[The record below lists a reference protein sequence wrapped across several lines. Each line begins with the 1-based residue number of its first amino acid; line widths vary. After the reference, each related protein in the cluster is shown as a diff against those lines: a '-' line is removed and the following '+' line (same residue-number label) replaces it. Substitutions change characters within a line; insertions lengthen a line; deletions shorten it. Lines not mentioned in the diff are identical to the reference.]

1 MGDIPFKKTIT
12 LIVILFLG
20 LGQCIAQADSGQEPT
35 SSLATLLGP
44 ENLLTVSQVQINLPT
59 TNSNSIY
66 IQQIGANNTIST
78 NIHAENSELQLV
90 QNGNSNSFAIDIT
103 ARNVIHNTVQNGNN
117 NFLMEYGNAT
127 NLNLER
133 SIIQNGDNQGVVI
146 FGSNALTND
155 IKLNIQGS
163 SKTITIRNF
172 N

>member
-1 MGDIPFKKTIT
+1 
-12 LIVILFLG
+12 
-20 LGQCIAQADSGQEPT
+20 
-35 SSLATLLGP
+35 
-44 ENLLTVSQVQINLPT
+44 
-59 TNSNSIY
+59 
-66 IQQIGANNTIST
+66 
-78 NIHAENSELQLV
+78 
-90 QNGNSNSFAIDIT
+90 
-103 ARNVIHNTVQNGNN
+103 
-117 NFLMEYGNAT
+117 LMEYGNAT